1 MLLRLG
7 RMPPAALAAAR
18 AVAVLGTAATTGR
31 ARQLAGL
38 GAAECADA
46 VAALMA
52 ERLIEGEHALSFVH
66 PLVRSAVYQ
75 DFAPPLRQRW
85 HARAARMLAAEQA
98 RQEEVTVHL
107 LAAGRAGDP
116 WVTGKLR
123 SAAAD
128 ARGRGAPDVA
138 IVCLERALA
147 EPPPTAER
155 AELLFELGS
164 LQAMHA
170 PAIAAEHLDD
180 ALAATAS
187 FPLRG
192 TIALALGEAL
202 ALGGR
207 FADAVD
213 LLARTAAE
221 PGAEGPRASLQAA
234 LLNTARMDLGT
245 RAVMRPLLERV
256 QERAARGEEL
266 DPLLHANLAIELAG
280 AGDDRELAVWHARE
294 ALQAM
299 PRLLSASAAALP
311 ETISVLLFADHSAEA
326 RAAVQAWLQLAQQ
339 EGSQQAVAVAAGLM
353 SLVALYR
360 GEVSEAVAFGQQ
372 AIADTANLWISTIV
386 SSFVVRAQIDR
397 SEIEQARAL
406 LAGTGLTGELP
417 PTWPHNL
424 VRHARG
430 CLHAAAGDH
439 PAAVDDLLE
448 AGSLAER
455 WGIRNPAIVPWR
467 SDAALSLS
475 ARGDRQRARQLCAEE
490 VGLART
496 WGAARAVG
504 IALRAAG
511 VVEGGSR
518 GIELLSEAAGVLR
531 QAPAPLELARALT
544 DLGAA
549 LRRSG
554 SRAQAREHLRE
565 GLDIAHGQG
574 GVALA
579 DRARDELVIAG
590 GRPRRDALRG
600 RDALT
605 PSELR
610 VAQLAASGQTN
621 RQIAQALF
629 VTQRTVENHLT
640 SSYAKLGI
648 SSRPDLAAA
657 LDRG

>member
-1 MLLRLG
+1 
-7 RMPPAALAAAR
+7 LAVADVVTSWKCSVPEVAAR
-18 AVAVLGTAATTGR
+18 AVAWAVRAAGCAAYR
-31 ARQLAGL
+31 AAGL
-38 GAAECADA
+38 G
-46 VAALMA
+46 
-52 ERLIEGEHALSFVH
+52 
-66 PLVRSAVYQ
+66 
-75 DFAPPLRQRW
+75 
-85 HARAARMLAAEQA
+85 
-98 RQEEVTVHL
+98 
-107 LAAGRAGDP
+107 
-116 WVTGKLR
+116 
-123 SAAAD
+123 
-128 ARGRGAPDVA
+128 
-138 IVCLERALA
+138 
-147 EPPPTAER
+147 
-155 AELLFELGS
+155 
-164 LQAMHA
+164 
-170 PAIAAEHLDD
+170 
-180 ALAATAS
+180 
-187 FPLRG
+187 
-192 TIALALGEAL
+192 
-202 ALGGR
+202 
-207 FADAVD
+207 
-213 LLARTAAE
+213 
-221 PGAEGPRASLQAA
+221 
-234 LLNTARMDLGT
+234 
-245 RAVMRPLLERV
+245 
-256 QERAARGEEL
+256 
-266 DPLLHANLAIELAG
+266 
-280 AGDDRELAVWHARE
+280 
-294 ALQAM
+294 
-299 PRLLSASAAALP
+299 
-311 ETISVLLFADHSAEA
+311 
-326 RAAVQAWLQLAQQ
+326 
-339 EGSQQAVAVAAGLM
+339 
-353 SLVALYR
+353 
-360 GEVSEAVAFGQQ
+360 
-372 AIADTANLWISTIV
+372 
-386 SSFVVRAQIDR
+386 
-397 SEIEQARAL
+397 
-406 LAGTGLTGELP
+406 
-417 PTWPHNL
+417 PHNL

-439 PAAVDDLLE
+439 PAAVEDLLE